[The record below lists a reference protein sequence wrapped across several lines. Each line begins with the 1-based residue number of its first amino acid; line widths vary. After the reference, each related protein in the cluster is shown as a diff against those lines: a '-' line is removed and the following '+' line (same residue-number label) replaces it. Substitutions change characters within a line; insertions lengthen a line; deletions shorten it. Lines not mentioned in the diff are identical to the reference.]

1 LNPGLSRKVRELQ
14 VVMRNGRDEPEKQEL
29 RFNQVV
35 MKKMSRVELRIQ
47 CLAVM
52 SGW

>member
-1 LNPGLSRKVRELQ
+1 
-14 VVMRNGRDEPEKQEL
+14 
-29 RFNQVV
+29 VV

-52 SGW
+52 SGWWWKMTRVEI